1 MIKLMAAALSVGLA
15 IETGPQASH
24 NLGVAQEVDVPAAQP
39 TGATQLDDIVV
50 DGRPLREATTNFI
63 DRIMATP
70 RARGAA
76 VWHDRV
82 CLGVGNLQRPVAE
95 ALIDRISDVAVSVG
109 LALER
114 PGCEPRVF
122 IVFAEDADAAARNL
136 VETRGRHFR
145 IGLSGADRG
154 EAAVE
159 TFLASDRPV
168 RWWQA
173 SAPVNAE
180 TGVVAGRYPG
190 RTAFSAPLG
199 GITSPTDLGSY
210 GANTFGSRLRSPL
223 RDDLSQVIII
233 VDIDQVEGVDF
244 GQLADYLAVVSLAQI
259 DPDVDPGPYDS
270 ILGLF
275 VHPEIAPPG
284 LTDWDRAFLEGLYG
298 AEQTADNPQSRL
310 SAVADNMAR
319 KVREQQ
325 AAPAD

>member
-1 MIKLMAAALSVGLA
+1 MIELMAAALWVGLT
-15 IETGPQASH
+15 IDGGSQAAWNS
-24 NLGVAQEVDVPAAQP
+24 GVTQAEVSAGQVTQS
-39 TGATQLDDIVV
+39 TQLDDVVV
-50 DGRPLREATTNFI
+50 DGRPLREATTDFI
-63 DRIMATP
+63 DRVMATP

-76 VWHDRV
+76 VWQDRV

-95 ALIDRISDVAVSVG
+95 ALIDRVSDVAVSVG
-109 LALER
+109 LDLGR

-122 IVFAEDADAAARNL
+122 IVFAEDADAAARDL
-136 VETRGRHFR
+136 VETRGRRFR

-159 TFLASDRPV
+159 AFLASDRPV

-173 SAPVNAE
+173 SAPVNAD

-190 RTAFSAPLG
+190 RTAFSGPPG
-199 GITSPTDLGSY
+199 GITRPSDLGSY
-210 GANTFGSRLRSPL
+210 GASTFGSRMRSPI
-223 RDDLSQVIII
+223 RDDLSQVVII

-244 GQLADYLAVVSLAQI
+244 GQLADYLAVISLAQI

-275 VHPEIAPPG
+275 AHPESAPAG

-298 AEQTADNPQSRL
+298 AEQTAENPRSRL